1 MCDICI
7 ACFELCVALG
17 SCIGGCNCEDD
28 NCDCSSY
35 DNNDNNTVY
44 KSVNKNSPS
53 QIPIAV
59 AYPIKE
65 MSRDVN
71 IQF

>member
-1 MCDICI
+1 MVDVCCV
-7 ACFELCVALG
+7 CFELCLNLG
-17 SCIGGCNCEDD
+17 SCIGGFD

-35 DNNDNNTVY
+35 DKNTNTTVY
-44 KSVNKNSPS
+44 KAANKNSPS

-59 AYPIKE
+59 AYPIQE
-65 MSRDVN
+65 MNRDVN